1 MYVDEDYLSYRY
13 VVSYS
18 DNFVVLS
25 NSSSVTASWDNPKT
39 INTVIQYLKPSSF
52 FIPSEQTFTNSRTF
66 SRIDVDCDLE
76 SRADYPEIMIATFCI
91 GFFIVFLLNG
101 LTKLVKKGG
110 IFFGS

>member
-25 NSSSVTASWDNPKT
+25 NSSSVNASWDSPRT
-39 INTVIQYLKPSSF
+39 IDTVIQYIKPSSLS
-52 FIPSEQTFTNSRTF
+52 IPSEQTFTSSRTF
-66 SRIDVDCDLE
+66 SRIDVNSDLE
-76 SRADYPEIMIATFCI
+76 SRADYPEIMTATFCI
-91 GFFIVFLLNG
+91 GFFVVFLING